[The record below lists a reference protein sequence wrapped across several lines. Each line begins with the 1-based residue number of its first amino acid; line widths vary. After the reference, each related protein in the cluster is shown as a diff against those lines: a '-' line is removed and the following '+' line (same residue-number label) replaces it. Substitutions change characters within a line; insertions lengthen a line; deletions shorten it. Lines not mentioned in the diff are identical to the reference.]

1 VILIFSIVKLLLH
14 LKGDQ
19 EQQKEQLKK
28 YVVKH
33 TADSKKDANDNDIH
47 NFVNPYNNKN
57 FNANATATDIIAHLD
72 IKGSITLAVTVAAF
86 LIALSYLNT
95 ASSNNN
101 NPSTMAIPIVLIA
114 IGIISLLVFINVER
128 KAVSPLINF
137 KLMASKTVLSVNAMF
152 IVLET
157 AKMMVYLTIPI
168 LIRAPSPLGFSGNA
182 IEAGM
187 VQNTFMLTF
196 LVVAPFVGF
205 IIDKYGNMKPLLIG
219 AALSVVGYSGMVVLY
234 TSESGIVTNL
244 AIISAGVA
252 LISSAGWN
260 ILLRSTP
267 LQFTGVSVGMTLVL
281 DFIGMSIGPVVAAIY
296 LQSHQVFL
304 KTIISGRGYSFP
316 SSDAYNLVF
325 MTAALLSIILM
336 VFSIFLKKVVPSDMV
351 RLNNKKQ

>member
-1 VILIFSIVKLLLH
+1 
-14 LKGDQ
+14 
-19 EQQKEQLKK
+19 
-28 YVVKH
+28 
-33 TADSKKDANDNDIH
+33 
-47 NFVNPYNNKN
+47 
-57 FNANATATDIIAHLD
+57 
-72 IKGSITLAVTVAAF
+72 LAVTVAVF

-95 ASSNNN
+95 ASNNN

-114 IGIISLLVFINVER
+114 TGIISLLVFLKVER
-128 KAVSPLINF
+128 KAASPLINF
-137 KLMASKTVLSVNAMF
+137 KLMASKTVLSVNVMF
-152 IVLET
+152 IILET

-196 LVVAPFVGF
+196 LVVAPFIGF
-205 IIDKYGNMKPLLIG
+205 IIDKYGNMKPLLVG

-234 TSESGIVTNL
+234 MSEAGIVTNL
-244 AIISAGVA
+244 AIISVGVA
-252 LISSAGWN
+252 LVSSAGWN

-267 LQFTGVSVGMTLVL
+267 LQFTGVAVGMTLVL

-296 LQSHQVFL
+296 LQSHQVFM
-304 KTIISGRGYSFP
+304 KTILSGIGYSFP

-351 RLNNKKQ
+351 RPNNKKQ